1 MDTAQIAYLAVL
13 IFTLPGFLLS
23 WASGLKT
30 PWAAAAAMPVS
41 FCVYGVAA
49 WLIGLTPW
57 RYDVLSIAA
66 IWVLL
71 LVLALAWRYGYEW
84 LRGLGRHRRGGAGAR
99 RDRGRALAVSVAHL
113 PANADILGDAAWLSR
128 ATGMDPNPTVYRQ
141 ALLPAAPAAPAAAAP
156 ARPEEPRR
164 TLREWW
170 ADPSGRR
177 GSLLDP
183 AWVLPALGVVLGA
196 HVIIGKSLEFI
207 QRAPEG
213 LNNVFQGWD
222 VQWHANVVRWIM
234 EAGVASPTRM
244 GELHNIE
251 TQATM
256 FYPSGWH
263 AGTYLIAQ
271 IGGVSP
277 IEAVNVASA
286 VIPGV
291 GFPLS
296 VALLA
301 WKMMGLRSITG
312 QLGAALAG
320 LLIFGAPAGY
330 WVGSYVG
337 AWPYVAA
344 VSLTGVVIALFMTV
358 PSNPR
363 FGYAAAA
370 ALMGV
375 SQMHPSAVTI
385 VVVALLLWWLCW
397 LLWVPSRRAEGAR
410 RALTVRLRD
419 VGLLGAVGAAGTVLL
434 LPQILV
440 GSEVTEEMASF
451 SGEEDISYGEAWAK
465 VLEMTTR
472 HVDAFEGMSLTWVF
486 WAAAIGAVALIGWR
500 RNLWAPLLYLFSVAV
515 AVNSLRPFGG
525 FWSDALGAIGD
536 LHYSMAHRLVLPVAM
551 LVFASAGI
559 GVAVLIRL
567 VCLAPVKKWA
577 VGSTVA
583 SVILA
588 FPVGLAMYANLWS
601 QMEEGAEWTINSS
614 RVDDRM
620 VSQVDLRA
628 FEWLARQPHA
638 YEGLIMGEPA
648 DGHSWMYAYNSL
660 PTVMRHYDWPTD
672 FKDSDTRLLY
682 WWPNALG
689 AGNPGAPN
697 ERNHVDEAAE
707 RMGVNY
713 IFISPENF
721 WMSQPRNERMMDGLW
736 HTPGVTPVYAEENV
750 AIFAVNEA
758 FTDAELE
765 KMREPGNSPEPLDE
779 LYPVPTKGEAGVATS
794 EEEENQPY
802 FHRPTEPNNRA
813 DVPSEDAE
821 NDANWP
827 VQGEI
832 TEGGAPARVE
842 E

>member
-23 WASGLKT
+23 WASGIKA

-41 FCVYGVAA
+41 FGVFGLAA

-57 RYDVLSIAA
+57 RYDLLSVTSL
-66 IWVLL
+66 WLFL
-71 LVLALAWRYGYEW
+71 MLLALGWRCGY
-84 LRGLGRHRRGGAGAR
+84 AR
-99 RDRGRALAVSVAHL
+99 RFGYGKGRRVWRRKPRDKGRDLAVTVVHL
-113 PANADILGDAAWLSR
+113 PAGADILDDASAVAQ
-128 ATGMDPNPTVYRQ
+128 ATGLAARPKRYKAV
-141 ALLPAAPAAPAAAAP
+141 LLPAAPRRAE
-156 ARPEEPRR
+156 PEEERQPTPRW
-164 TLREWW
+164 TQREWW
-170 ADPSGRR
+170 LDPQRRR

-183 AWVLPALGVVLGA
+183 AWIIPAVGVVAGA
-196 HVIIGKSLEFI
+196 HIIIGKSLGFI
-207 QRAPEG
+207 ARAPEG

-251 TQATM
+251 TQAAM

-263 AGTYLIAQ
+263 AGTYFIAQ

-296 VALLA
+296 VGLLA
-301 WKMMGLRSITG
+301 WKMMRSRSITA

-320 LLIFGAPAGY
+320 FMIFGAPAGY
-330 WVGSYVG
+330 WVGNYVG

-344 VSLTGVVIALFMTV
+344 VALTGVVIALFMNV

-363 FGYAAAA
+363 FGFVAAV

-375 SQMHPSAVTI
+375 TQMHPSAATI
-385 VVVALLLWWLCW
+385 IVSALLLWWLCW
-397 LLWVPSRRAEGAR
+397 LVWVPSRPAEGAR
-410 RALTVRLRD
+410 GGLRARLRD
-419 VGLLGAVGAAGTVLL
+419 VALLGTAGAVGVVLL
-434 LPQILV
+434 LPQILM
-440 GSEVTEEMASF
+440 GSEVTEEVVAF

-465 VLEMTTR
+465 VLWMNTR
-472 HVDAFEGMSLTWVF
+472 HVDAFEGINLAWVL
-486 WAAAIGAVALIGWR
+486 WAALIGGLALLVWR
-500 RNLWAPLLYLFSVAV
+500 RNVWAPLLYLFSLAL
-515 AVNSLRPFGG
+515 AVNALRPFDGAWG
-525 FWSDALGAIGD
+525 DMLGAVGG
-536 LHYSMAHRLVLPVAM
+536 LHYSMAHRLIIPVAM
-551 LVFASAGI
+551 LVMAAAGI

-567 VCLAPVKKWA
+567 VCLAPVRKWA
-577 VGSTVA
+577 RGSIIA
-583 SVILA
+583 SLVLA
-588 FPVGLAMYANLWS
+588 VPVSWAIYANLWS
-601 QMEEGAEWTINSS
+601 HMKVGAEWAINAS
-614 RVDDRM
+614 REDDRM
-620 VSQVDLRA
+620 VSEIDLKA
-628 FEWLARQPHA
+628 FDWLAQQPHA

-648 DGHSWMYAYNSL
+648 DGHSWMYAYNAL
-660 PTVMRHYDWPTD
+660 PTVMRHYDWPAD
-672 FKDSDTRLLY
+672 SKDSATRLLY

-689 AGNPGAPN
+689 AGNPDAPN

-713 IFISPENF
+713 IVISPENF

-736 HTPGVTPVYAEENV
+736 GTPGVTTVYVDHNV

-758 FTDAELE
+758 FTDEELE
-765 KMREPGNSPEPLDE
+765 QMRAPGNSPEPLEE
-779 LYPVPTKGEAGVATS
+779 LHPIPTKGEAGVATS

-813 DVPSEDAE
+813 DVPTEDAD

-827 VQGEI
+827 VEGEI

-842 E
+842 

>member
-23 WASGLKT
+23 WASGLKI

-41 FCVYGVAA
+41 FCVYGLAA

-66 IWVLL
+66 IWVLF
-71 LVLALAWRYGYEW
+71 LVLALVWRYGYAW
-84 LRGLGRHRRGGAGAR
+84 LRGLGRRRRGGAGAR
-99 RDRGRALAVSVAHL
+99 RDRGRDLAVSVAHL
-113 PANADILGDAAWLSR
+113 PANADILGDATWLAR
-128 ATGMDPNPTVYRQ
+128 VTGMSPNPTVYRQ
-141 ALLPAAPAAPAAAAP
+141 ALLPAALAAPGGAVP
-156 ARPEEPRR
+156 VRPEEPRR

-183 AWVLPALGVVLGA
+183 AWILPALGVVLGA

-234 EAGVASPTRM
+234 EAGIASPTRM

-251 TQATM
+251 TQAAM

-263 AGTYLIAQ
+263 AGTYLVAQ
-271 IGGVSP
+271 IAGVSP

-375 SQMHPSAVTI
+375 AQMHPSAVTI
-385 VVVALLLWWLCW
+385 VVIALLLWWLCW
-397 LLWVPSRRAEGAR
+397 LLWVPSRKAEGAR
-410 RALTVRLRD
+410 QALTVRLRD
-419 VGLLGAVGAAGTVLL
+419 VGLLGAVGAAGMVLL

-440 GSEVTEEMASF
+440 GSEVTGEVAAF
-451 SGEEDISYGEAWAK
+451 SGEEDISSGEAWAK
-465 VLEMTTR
+465 VLGMTTR

-486 WAAAIGAVALIGWR
+486 WAAGIGAVALIGWR
-500 RNLWAPLLYLFSVAV
+500 RNLWAPLLYLFSAAV

-551 LVFASAGI
+551 LVFAAAGI

-779 LYPVPTKGEAGVATS
+779 LYPVPTKGEAGVAAS